1 MLIKHRWWRLWGWK
15 RLWRWRRWQKWRW
28 SWKCG
33 QDCLG
38 LHDIGLGLS
47 DIWLQIFHILH
58 GLPDIYQD
66 CKIIGQDCLMG
77 HQLEVGAHWAPWLL
91 VWAYLP
97 SGLCHSLSCN
107 FFTRNTS
114 FARSAIF
121 TRVSRINEFARFTR
135 SSKSLDSPE
144 SYDDEDGEDD
154 EDD

>member
-1 MLIKHRWWRLWGWK
+1 MKIMKMMRMKKMKKIMKMTKMAKMKMKLKMWSRLPGIAWYWTG
-15 RLWRWRRWQKWRW
+15 
-28 SWKCG
+28 
-33 QDCLG
+33 
-38 LHDIGLGLS
+38 I
-47 DIWLQIFHILH
+47 IWLQIFHILH

-114 FARSAIF
+114 IARSAIF

-144 SYDDEDGEDD
+144 SPESYDDEDGEDG